1 MVQAQQ
7 RRLRAGTWGAL
18 TGRPGKT
25 GRSRHPGLPAR
36 PGRLGRPRRRLLLIF
51 LVPGLALY
59 TVFIVYPLLSALQYS
74 LFRWSGTRQSGFA
87 GLANFGDLF
96 TRYPLSEQVWRAL
109 EHNVLFF
116 AGTMLVQNTAGLT
129 FAVLLYRSR
138 RGKRFLQTAFTLPHM
153 VSPIVVGYLWSAMLN
168 PQFGVVNAT
177 FRAVGLDALAQPWR
191 GDPHLALPVA
201 IGVNA
206 WQWVGFPMLLF
217 GAALAGIP
225 EEYHEAARCDGA
237 SAWHT
242 FRRVTLPLLTP
253 AIGIVSVLTFVG
265 NFNVLDLI
273 YSLEGSQG
281 NPAGATDVLGLL
293 FYRTAYQ
300 NPETNAIGQSSAL
313 AVCMFV
319 LIFGT
324 ALAASRVFRR
334 MEDRIK

>member
-1 MVQAQQ
+1 LLAF
-7 RRLRAGTWGAL
+7 LL
-18 TGRPGKT
+18 
-25 GRSRHPGLPAR
+25 PGL
-36 PGRLGRPRRRLLLIF
+36 L
-51 LVPGLALY
+51 LY
-59 TVFIVYPLLSALQYS
+59 TVFIVYPLVSALQYS

-87 GLANFGDLF
+87 GPANFGDLF
-96 TRYPLSEQVWRAL
+96 TRYPLSDQMWRAL
-109 EHNVLFF
+109 EHNVVFF
-116 AGTMLVQNTAGLT
+116 VGTMLVQNTAGLT
-129 FAVLLYRSR
+129 FAVLLFRAR
-138 RGKRFLQTAFTLPHM
+138 RGRRFLQTAYTLPHL
-153 VSPIVVGYLWSAMLN
+153 VSPIVVGYLWAQMLN

-177 FRAVGLDALAQPWR
+177 LRAVGLDALAQPWR

-206 WQWVGFPMLLF
+206 WQWIGFPMLLF

-237 SAWHT
+237 SPWHA

-300 NPETNAIGQSSAL
+300 NPDANAIGQSSAL

-324 ALAASRVFRR
+324 ALVASRVFRR
-334 MEDRIK
+334 MEDRLR

>member
-1 MVQAQQ
+1 VVQANQ
-7 RRLRAGTWGAL
+7 RRLTTGTWGAL
-18 TGRPGKT
+18 TGRPSRP
-25 GRSRHPGLPAR
+25 GRPRHPGHPAR
-36 PGRLGRPRRRLLLIF
+36 PGRLGTPGRRLLLV
-51 LVPGLALY
+51 LLLPGLALY

-87 GLANFGDLF
+87 GLGNFGDLF

-116 AGTMLVQNTAGLT
+116 VGTMLVQNTAGLT

-138 RGKRFLQTAFTLPHM
+138 RGKRFLQTVFTLPHM

-177 FRAVGLDALAQPWR
+177 FRAVGLDALAQAWR
-191 GDPHLALPVA
+191 GDPNLALPVA
-201 IGVNA
+201 ICVNA
-206 WQWVGFPMLLF
+206 WQWIGFPMLLF

-300 NPETNAIGQSSAL
+300 NPDANAIGQSSAL
-313 AVCMFV
+313 AVWMFV

-324 ALAASRVFRR
+324 ALVASRVFRR
-334 MEDRIK
+334 MEDRLK

>member
-1 MVQAQQ
+1 V
-7 RRLRAGTWGAL
+7 
-18 TGRPGKT
+18 
-25 GRSRHPGLPAR
+25 LPA
-36 PGRLGRPRRRLLLIF
+36 LLL
-51 LVPGLALY
+51 Y
-59 TVFIVYPLLSALQYS
+59 STFIVYPLVSALQYS
-74 LFRWSGTRQSGFA
+74 LYEWSGTRQGGFA
-87 GLANFGDLF
+87 GLGNFHDLF
-96 TRYPLSEQVWRAL
+96 TQYPLSEQVWRAL
-109 EHNVLFF
+109 EHNALFF
-116 AGTMLVQNTAGLT
+116 VGTMLIQNTAGMA
-129 FAVLLYRSR
+129 FAVLLHRSR
-138 RGKRFLQTAFTLPHM
+138 RGKPFLQTAYTLPHL
-153 VSPIVVGYLWSAMLN
+153 VSPIVVGYLWSLMLN

-177 FRAVGLDALAQPWR
+177 LRAVGLDALAQPWR

-206 WQWVGFPMLLF
+206 WQWIGFPMLLF

-273 YSLEGSQG
+273 FSLQGSQG

-293 FYRTAYQ
+293 FYRTAFQ
-300 NPETNAIGQSSAL
+300 NPDPNSIGQSSAL
-313 AVCMFV
+313 AVCMFA

-334 MEDRIK
+334 MEDRLR

>member
-1 MVQAQQ
+1 MVQAWQ
-7 RRLRAGTWGAL
+7 RRLTARTAGRGQSAAPGRAR
-18 TGRPGKT
+18 RP
-25 GRSRHPGLPAR
+25 RLWLLLAFLLPGL
-36 PGRLGRPRRRLLLIF
+36 L
-51 LVPGLALY
+51 LY
-59 TVFIVYPLLSALQYS
+59 TVFIVYPLISALQYS
-74 LFRWSGTRQSGFA
+74 LFRWSGTRQGGFA

-109 EHNVLFF
+109 EHNALFF
-116 AGTMLVQNTAGLT
+116 AGTMLVQTTAGLA
-129 FAVLLYRSR
+129 FAVLLFRSR
-138 RGKRFLQTAFTLPHM
+138 RGKRFLQTAFTLPHL
-153 VSPIVVGYLWSAMLN
+153 VSPIVVGYLWAAMLN

-177 FRAVGLDALAQPWR
+177 LRAVGLDALAQPWR

-201 IGVNA
+201 ILVNA

-300 NPETNAIGQSSAL
+300 NPDANAIGQSSAL

-324 ALAASRVFRR
+324 ALAASRIFRR
-334 MEDRIK
+334 MEDRLT

>member
-1 MVQAQQ
+1 VVQARQQ
-7 RRLRAGTWGAL
+7 RL
-18 TGRPGKT
+18 
-25 GRSRHPGLPAR
+25 
-36 PGRLGRPRRRLLLIF
+36 RPRWRLLLVF
-51 LVPGLALY
+51 MLPALLLY
-59 TVFIVYPLLSALQYS
+59 TVFVVYPLVSALQYS
-74 LFRWSGTRQSGFA
+74 LYEWSGTRQDGFA
-87 GLANFGDLF
+87 GLGNFRDLF

-116 AGTMLVQNTAGLT
+116 AGTMLIQNTAGLT
-129 FAVLLYRSR
+129 FAVLLIRSR
-138 RGKRFLQTAFTLPHM
+138 RGKRFLQTAFTLPHL
-153 VSPIVVGYLWSAMLN
+153 VSPIVVGYLWSLMLN

-177 FRAVGLDALAQPWR
+177 LRAVGLDAFAQPWR

-201 IGVNA
+201 ILVNA
-206 WQWVGFPMLLF
+206 WQWIGFPMLLF

-237 SAWHT
+237 SAWQT

-273 YSLEGSQG
+273 FSLQGSQG

-293 FYRTAYQ
+293 FYRTAFQ
-300 NPETNAIGQSSAL
+300 NPDPNSIGQSSAL
-313 AVCMFV
+313 AVCMFA

-324 ALAASRVFRR
+324 ALVASRIFRR
-334 MEDRIK
+334 MEDRLR